1 MVIGLGRRK
10 ESSAKVKLLP
20 GKGELLINKSITKP
34 YAQQDLVYRSI
45 ISKPLE
51 SLGLDKNY
59 DIIVHVHGGGINGQI
74 EAARLAVARA
84 ICQINSSYRVPL
96 KSRGFLTR
104 DSRSKERRKYG
115 LKKARKASQ
124 FSKR

>member
-10 ESSAKVKLLP
+10 ESSAKVKLVP
-20 GKGELLINKSITKP
+20 GKGKLIINQSISNSYT
-34 YAQQDLVYRSI
+34 QQGLVYRST

-51 SLGLDKNY
+51 SLGLDKKY
-59 DIIVHVHGGGINGQI
+59 DVIVHVHGGGTNGQI
-74 EAARLAVARA
+74 EAARLAIARA
-84 ICQINSSYRVPL
+84 VCQINSSYRVSL

>member
-10 ESSAKVKLLP
+10 ESSAKVKLIP
-20 GKGELLINKSITKP
+20 GKGELIINDSIPKP
-34 YAQQDLVYRSI
+34 YDQQSLVYRSI

-59 DIIVHVHGGGINGQI
+59 DIIIHVHGGGVNGQI

-84 ICQINSSYRVPL
+84 ICKINSSFRVPL

>member
-10 ESSAKVKLLP
+10 EASAKVKLIP
-20 GKGELLINKSITKP
+20 GNGEIIINRSISNFGT
-34 YAQQDLVYRSI
+34 QQNLVYRSI
-45 ISKPLE
+45 ILKPLE

-59 DIIVHVHGGGINGQI
+59 DVIINTCGGGVKGQI
-74 EAARLAVARA
+74 EAAQLGLARA
-84 ICQINSSYRVPL
+84 ICQISFSYRTPL
-96 KSRGFLTR
+96 KIRGYLTR
-104 DSRSKERRKYG
+104 NSKSKERRKYG

>member
-10 ESSAKVKLLP
+10 ESSAKVKLIP
-20 GKGELLINKSITKP
+20 GKGELIINRAIIKP
-34 YAQQDLVYRSI
+34 YNQQGLVYRSI

-51 SLGLDKNY
+51 NLGLDKNY
-59 DIIVHVHGGGINGQI
+59 DIIIHVQGGGVNGQI

-84 ICQINSSYRVPL
+84 ICQINPSFRVPL

>member
-10 ESSAKVKLLP
+10 ESSAKVKLIP
-20 GKGELLINKSITKP
+20 GKGELIINKSISKFYT
-34 YAQQDLVYRSI
+34 QQSLVYRSI

-59 DIIVHVHGGGINGQI
+59 DIILHVYGGGINGQI
-74 EAARLAVARA
+74 EAAQLAVARA
-84 ICQINSSYRVPL
+84 ICQINSSYRIPL

>member
-10 ESSAKVKLLP
+10 ESIAKVKLVP
-20 GKGELLINKSITKP
+20 GRGELIINKSIFKP
-34 YAQQDLVYRSI
+34 FTQQGLVYKSI

-51 SLGLDKNY
+51 GLGLYKNY
-59 DIIVHVHGGGINGQI
+59 DIIVNVHGGGINGQI

-84 ICQINSSYRVPL
+84 VCQINSSYRIPL

>member
-1 MVIGLGRRK
+1 MVTGLGRRK
-10 ESSAKVKLLP
+10 EASAKVKLIP
-20 GKGELLINKSITKP
+20 GNGKIIINKSKSSFDI
-34 YAQQDLVYRSI
+34 QQNLVYRSI
-45 ISKPLE
+45 IFKPLE

-59 DIIVHVHGGGINGQI
+59 DIIIHVYGGGKRGQT
-74 EAARLAVARA
+74 EAAQLGIARA
-84 ICQINSSYRVPL
+84 LCNINSSYRIPL
-96 KSRGFLTR
+96 KLRGYLTR